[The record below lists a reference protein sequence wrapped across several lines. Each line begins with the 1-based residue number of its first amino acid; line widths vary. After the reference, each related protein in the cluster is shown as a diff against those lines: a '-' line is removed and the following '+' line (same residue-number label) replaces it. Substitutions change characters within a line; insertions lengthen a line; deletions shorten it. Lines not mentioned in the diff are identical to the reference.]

1 MYRHIC
7 VSVGSMYT
15 YILLCHK
22 NVYIHTPLICIYYYL
37 LSDLKRLLVR
47 FHTWWCAYIYTP
59 HVYSYHFFESV
70 ILSGYPVGRFRRCKY
85 STIYMHVCCNSLSN
99 WCRSSRKSR
108 RYNRP
113 CKPSTRRKSSRTN
126 HISGFPRQASNAHES
141 ESADL
146 SRGRSSYT
154 WSRKN
159 SSFILLF

>member
-1 MYRHIC
+1 MYRHIP

-85 STIYMHVCCNSLSN
+85 SIYMHVCCNSLSN

-108 RYNRP
+108 GYIRP
-113 CKPSTRRKSSRTN
+113 NQARAANLVISRTN
-126 HISGFPRQASNAHES
+126 HINGFPRQASSAREGES
-141 ESADL
+141 MDL
-146 SRGRSSYT
+146 FWGRSSYT
-154 WSRKN
+154 
-159 SSFILLF
+159 